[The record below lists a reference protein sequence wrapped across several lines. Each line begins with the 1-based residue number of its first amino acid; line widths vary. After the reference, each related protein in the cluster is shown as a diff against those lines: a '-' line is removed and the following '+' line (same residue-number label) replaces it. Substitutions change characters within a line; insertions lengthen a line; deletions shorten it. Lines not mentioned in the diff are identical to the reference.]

1 MDYFKQIKAFYS
13 RQLINPLTSPDVS
26 LWHALMYQ
34 SNALGWP
41 TEFNVPMS
49 TLCIYTG
56 LSTSAVKR
64 SRNNLATGGLI
75 KWHQRKGR
83 ASASYSLVALYEP
96 QSEPQGAPQPAPQ
109 SEPQPAPQGG
119 PIHKHKTENNIS
131 SSIEED
137 NKRKSKP
144 RGSVAKSLVDS
155 WTQDP
160 ELRELLH
167 EWLDVRKKK
176 RAPET
181 EGAITRNLEKL
192 PELAQQSGLSMQ
204 DYMRE
209 VIRRGWQAFYPVR
222 DAQPQQRRSD
232 GRNFDWLT
240 GQ

>member
-83 ASASYSLVALYEP
+83 ASASYSLVALYE
-96 QSEPQGAPQPAPQ
+96 PQ

-222 DAQPQQRRSD
+222 DAQPQQRSD

>member
-109 SEPQPAPQGG
+109 SEPQGA

-222 DAQPQQRRSD
+222 DAQPQQRSD

>member
-109 SEPQPAPQGG
+109 SEPQGA

-181 EGAITRNLEKL
+181 KGAITRNLEKL

-222 DAQPQQRRSD
+222 DAQPQQRSD
-232 GRNFDWLT
+232 GRDFDWLT

>member
-1 MDYFKQIKAFYS
+1 
-13 RQLINPLTSPDVS
+13 
-26 LWHALMYQ
+26 
-34 SNALGWP
+34 
-41 TEFNVPMS
+41 MS

-96 QSEPQGAPQPAPQ
+96 QSEPQPALQPAPQ

-131 SSIEED
+131 SSIEKD

-222 DAQPQQRRSD
+222 DAQPQQRSD

>member
-109 SEPQPAPQGG
+109 SEPQGA

-222 DAQPQQRRSD
+222 DAQPQQRSD
-232 GRNFDWLT
+232 GRDFDWLT

>member
-109 SEPQPAPQGG
+109 SEPQGA

-137 NKRKSKP
+137 SKRKSKP

-222 DAQPQQRRSD
+222 DAQPQQRSD
-232 GRNFDWLT
+232 GRDFDWLT

>member
-109 SEPQPAPQGG
+109 SEPQGA

-144 RGSVAKSLVDS
+144 RGSIAKSLVDS

-222 DAQPQQRRSD
+222 DAQPQQRSD
-232 GRNFDWLT
+232 GRDFDWLT

>member
-109 SEPQPAPQGG
+109 SEPQGA

-160 ELRELLH
+160 ELLELLH

-192 PELAQQSGLSMQ
+192 PELAQESGLSMQ

>member
-109 SEPQPAPQGG
+109 SEPQGA

-144 RGSVAKSLVDS
+144 RGPVAKSLVDS

-192 PELAQQSGLSMQ
+192 PELAQESGLSMQ

-222 DAQPQQRRSD
+222 DAQPQQRSD
-232 GRNFDWLT
+232 GRDFDWLT

>member
-109 SEPQPAPQGG
+109 SEPQGA

-144 RGSVAKSLVDS
+144 RGPVAKSLVDS

-192 PELAQQSGLSMQ
+192 PELAHESCLSMQ

-222 DAQPQQRRSD
+222 DAQPQQRSD
-232 GRNFDWLT
+232 GRDFDWLT